1 MFSINNFIL
10 TKNLNKSTIFD
21 NLKMAQHI
29 HLYEQKQLENVIIND
44 SHEHIVIKVW
54 WLEETS
60 VWPKM
65 FLKIIFIS

>member
-1 MFSINNFIL
+1 
-10 TKNLNKSTIFD
+10 
-21 NLKMAQHI
+21 MAQHI
-29 HLYEQKQLENVIIND
+29 HLYEQIQLENVILND